1 MIEYR
6 LGEVEMKF
14 ATIIWENEPLQ
25 SGELARLC
33 EKELNWKKSTTY
45 TILRRVCERGLFQNN
60 NGTVTSVVSKMEFL
74 SRQSEQFVEDTFAGS
89 LPSFVAA
96 FTAGRKLSDKEVEE
110 LKIARGN
117 ATNIHFCKKYTIKVG
132 FT

>member
-74 SRQSEQFVEDTFAGS
+74 SKQSEQFVEDTFAGS

-110 LKIARGN
+110 LQKIIDSYR
-117 ATNIHFCKKYTIKVG
+117 
-132 FT
+132 

>member
-110 LKIARGN
+110 LQKIIDSYR
-117 ATNIHFCKKYTIKVG
+117 
-132 FT
+132 